1 VAASLGALLLSGG
14 LQLAATPAPVR
25 RPSVV
30 LITLDTTR
38 ADRLGCYGRPGAGTP
53 NLDRLAAR
61 EVYDLAGD
69 PGQTKNLYAEGDALS
84 QELAGRFDALA
95 SKLAER
101 AGQGLPVP
109 ISDEER
115 AKLASLGYV
124 SGSPSAVAHP
134 TLDPKDVVEI
144 ADLLD
149 RGRELRKN
157 GQPGEALTIAEEI
170 LRKNPE
176 NVLALSLRGQALL
189 SQKRFRDA
197 AAAFGAAVARNPKL
211 AANRFDL
218 GSSLAGAGDTTQA
231 EAEWRRA
238 IELEPHFAEPRAS
251 LIAAARERGDVAGAL
266 TLAKEAA
273 ASGTESA
280 ELNFEIGLAYAIAED
295 RAAAKRWFESAVRL
309 RPDYVAALSNLGR
322 IAYDDRRFD
331 EALARFRAASAAAPG
346 EAMFHEQ
353 IAVILLDDKH
363 DRAGALD
370 AYREALA
377 VEHDPQE
384 QARLEQAIAELA
396 HE

>member
-1 VAASLGALLLSGG
+1 
-14 LQLAATPAPVR
+14 
-25 RPSVV
+25 
-30 LITLDTTR
+30 
-38 ADRLGCYGRPGAGTP
+38 
-53 NLDRLAAR
+53 
-61 EVYDLAGD
+61 
-69 PGQTKNLYAEGDALS
+69 
-84 QELAGRFDALA
+84 
-95 SKLAER
+95 
-101 AGQGLPVP
+101 
-109 ISDEER
+109 
-115 AKLASLGYV
+115 
-124 SGSPSAVAHP
+124 
-134 TLDPKDVVEI
+134 
-144 ADLLD
+144 
-149 RGRELRKN
+149 
-157 GQPGEALTIAEEI
+157 
-170 LRKNPE
+170 
-176 NVLALSLRGQALL
+176 LALSLRGQALL